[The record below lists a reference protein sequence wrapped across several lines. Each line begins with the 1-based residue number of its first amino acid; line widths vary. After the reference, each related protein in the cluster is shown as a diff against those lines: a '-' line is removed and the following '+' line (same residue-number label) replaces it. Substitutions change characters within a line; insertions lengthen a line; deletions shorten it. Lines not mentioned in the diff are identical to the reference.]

1 MTPGKVRIIGG
12 AWRGRVIKVIDSPGL
27 RPTADK
33 TRETLFNC
41 LGQRVDDLICLDMF
55 AGTGALGFEALSRGA
70 QKVTMIDISKQVH
83 DALKENYQ
91 NLAKDGSLG
100 IAEIIK
106 GNALINTSKQ
116 AENSIDICFI
126 DPPFSEQELFLDALK
141 QAVRVTKKNVESAI
155 YMEHPKEINPEGLL
169 KEITEYGDFWEIR
182 RTIRSGVAIGTLMAP
197 KTI

>member
-126 DPPFSEQELFLDALK
+126 DPPFSEQGLFLDALK

-197 KTI
+197 KTL